1 MEYELVLFV
10 FLLLISWQIWRLTF
24 LLAGFV
30 VGLAKV
36 IRMAEKQE
44 ITDLADEMFIREYNR
59 RFSSIRENK

>member
-1 MEYELVLFV
+1 MEYEWLLFV
-10 FLLLISWQIWRLTF
+10 FLGLICWQLWRLTF

-44 ITDLADEMFIREYNR
+44 ISQLADEMFIREYNR
-59 RFSSIRENK
+59 RFSRENK

>member
-1 MEYELVLFV
+1 MEYEWLLFL
-10 FLLLISWQIWRLTF
+10 FLLLISWQLWRLTF

-44 ITDLADEMFIREYNR
+44 ISQLADEMFIREYNR
-59 RFSSIRENK
+59 RFSRENK

>member
-1 MEYELVLFV
+1 MEYEWLLFV
-10 FLLLISWQIWRLTF
+10 FLGLISWQIWRLTF

>member
-1 MEYELVLFV
+1 MEYEWLLFL
-10 FLLLISWQIWRLTF
+10 FLLLISWQLWRLTF

-59 RFSSIRENK
+59 RFSSVRENK

>member
-1 MEYELVLFV
+1 MEYEWVLFV
-10 FLLLISWQIWRLTF
+10 FLGLISWQIWRLTF

>member
-1 MEYELVLFV
+1 MEYEWVLFV
-10 FLLLISWQIWRLTF
+10 FLGLISWQLWRLTF

-36 IRMAEKQE
+36 IQMAEKQE

-59 RFSSIRENK
+59 RFSKVNK

>member
-1 MEYELVLFV
+1 MEYEWLLFV
-10 FLLLISWQIWRLTF
+10 FLGLISWQLWRLTF

>member
-1 MEYELVLFV
+1 MEYEWVLFV
-10 FLLLISWQIWRLTF
+10 FLGLISWQLWRLTF

-59 RFSSIRENK
+59 RFSKVNK

>member
-1 MEYELVLFV
+1 M
-10 FLLLISWQIWRLTF
+10 
-24 LLAGFV
+24 LAGFI

-44 ITDLADEMFIREYNR
+44 ISQLADEMFIREYNR

>member
-1 MEYELVLFV
+1 MEYEWLLFV
-10 FLLLISWQIWRLTF
+10 FLGLISWQLWRLTF

-30 VGLAKV
+30 VGLAKI

-59 RFSSIRENK
+59 RFSKVNK

>member
-1 MEYELVLFV
+1 MDYWFVLFV
-10 FLLLISWQIWRLTF
+10 FLGLISWQLWRLTF

-59 RFSSIRENK
+59 RFSNVRENK

>member
-1 MEYELVLFV
+1 MEYEWLLFV
-10 FLLLISWQIWRLTF
+10 FLGLISWQLWRLTF

-59 RFSSIRENK
+59 RFSNVRENK

>member
-1 MEYELVLFV
+1 MEYEWVLFV
-10 FLLLISWQIWRLTF
+10 FLGLISWQIWRLTF

-44 ITDLADEMFIREYNR
+44 ISQLADEMFIREYNR
-59 RFSSIRENK
+59 RFSSVRENK

>member
-1 MEYELVLFV
+1 MEYEWLLFV
-10 FLLLISWQIWRLTF
+10 FLLLISWQLRRLTF

-59 RFSSIRENK
+59 RFSSTRENK

>member
-1 MEYELVLFV
+1 MEYEWLLFV
-10 FLLLISWQIWRLTF
+10 FLLLISWQLWRLTF

-44 ITDLADEMFIREYNR
+44 ISQLADEMFIREYNR
-59 RFSSIRENK
+59 RFSSVRENK

>member
-1 MEYELVLFV
+1 MESEWLLFL
-10 FLLLISWQIWRLTF
+10 FLLLISWQLWRLTL

-30 VGLAKV
+30 VGLDKV

-59 RFSSIRENK
+59 RFSNVRENK

>member
-1 MEYELVLFV
+1 MEYEWLLFV
-10 FLLLISWQIWRLTF
+10 FLLLINWQLWRLTF

-44 ITDLADEMFIREYNR
+44 ISQLADEMFIREYNR
-59 RFSSIRENK
+59 RFSNVRENK

>member
-1 MEYELVLFV
+1 MEYEWVLFV
-10 FLLLISWQIWRLTF
+10 FLLLINWQLWRLTF

-44 ITDLADEMFIREYNR
+44 ISQLADEMFIREYNR
-59 RFSSIRENK
+59 RFSSVRENK

>member
-1 MEYELVLFV
+1 MEYEWVLFV
-10 FLLLISWQIWRLTF
+10 FLGLISWQIWRLTF

-30 VGLAKV
+30 VGLAKI

-59 RFSSIRENK
+59 RFNKVNK

>member
-1 MEYELVLFV
+1 MEYEWLLFV

-30 VGLAKV
+30 VGLAKI

-44 ITDLADEMFIREYNR
+44 ISQLADEMFIREYNR
-59 RFSSIRENK
+59 RFSSVRENK

>member
-1 MEYELVLFV
+1 MEYEWLLFV
-10 FLLLISWQIWRLTF
+10 FLLFICWQIRQLTV

-30 VGLAKV
+30 FGLAKV

-59 RFSSIRENK
+59 RFTRENK

>member
-1 MEYELVLFV
+1 MEYEWLLFL

-44 ITDLADEMFIREYNR
+44 ISQLADEMFIKEYNR
-59 RFSSIRENK
+59 RFSSVRENK

>member
-1 MEYELVLFV
+1 MEYEWLLFV
-10 FLLLISWQIWRLTF
+10 FLGLICWQLWRLTF

-30 VGLAKV
+30 VGLAKI

-59 RFSSIRENK
+59 RFSKVNK

>member
-1 MEYELVLFV
+1 MEYEWLLFV
-10 FLLLISWQIWRLTF
+10 FLLLISWQLWRLTF

-59 RFSSIRENK
+59 RFSSTRENK

>member
-1 MEYELVLFV
+1 MEYWFVLFV
-10 FLLLISWQIWRLTF
+10 FLGLIVWQLMRLTF

>member
-1 MEYELVLFV
+1 MEYEWLLFL

>member
-1 MEYELVLFV
+1 MEYEWLLFV
-10 FLLLISWQIWRLTF
+10 FLLLISWQLWRLTF

-44 ITDLADEMFIREYNR
+44 ISQLADEMFIREYNR
-59 RFSSIRENK
+59 RFSRENK